1 MVVIHHHI
9 IIHINQSSVVLLRK
23 KKVKFIHVNVR
34 LNPQPRRCG
43 GWFSLQLRS
52 VYSKRKKN
60 GSGFV
65 WAPRIGSIR
74 VRFGERRIGAR
85 ARLFETRFCGSL
97 YFLSSRSRRSS
108 PSRGFDLAVPF
119 EREGGLNNTH
129 ELFFGVPIYSH
140 DPGSSD
146 YVLRFKSSLYASLR
160 ATSPPSGLTCEMA
173 AAPLTSRNFYDFLL
187 ASGGVA

>member
-1 MVVIHHHI
+1 MKLVFAAHFTFCRHGPDGPV
-9 IIHINQSSVVLLRK
+9 QVEVSTWLL
-23 KKVKFIHVNVR
+23 
-34 LNPQPRRCG
+34 
-43 GWFSLQLRS
+43 
-52 VYSKRKKN
+52 
-60 GSGFV
+60 
-65 WAPRIGSIR
+65 
-74 VRFGERRIGAR
+74 
-85 ARLFETRFCGSL
+85 
-97 YFLSSRSRRSS
+97 
-108 PSRGFDLAVPF
+108 PF
-119 EREGGLNNTH
+119 ECEGGLNNTH